1 MKIKKKYSLT
11 KTTNIYP
18 PILAFFL
25 SLKRNRFLNVWVL
38 SCLFVCFFLPTF
50 VFSSKVLP
58 NCDVVF
64 YKNDTLLID
73 KIFSD
78 VILKK
83 MKKQPHLMY
92 CENPLKVNCYTAF
105 WQISD
110 HGISLVKVTNQ
121 NAINWKNFKQTDSL
135 DLQKAFGKRYQNGQ
149 VLFQPSKR
157 TFYLH
162 KPLIL
167 RNHWGWFPTYLED
180 YTIQFS
186 KNKWISCDTSANY
199 KDDPTRLNR
208 YSRVQLDESIFHL
221 LKDSVQIIPS
231 IIQAKRI
238 EFSISVTIKNSGD
251 FDTLELS
258 SIRVTDLSDSV
269 YLYVYPDSIVQT
281 KNLFN
286 ILINIQFDEIN
297 TTNKDEAMVSFEYDF
312 LERKL
317 THLRFSEYL
326 EKEQKFVFDRL
337 PWYVEKRY
345 HNKSM

>member
-11 KTTNIYP
+11 KTTNIFP

-25 SLKRNRFLNVWVL
+25 SLKRNRSLNVWVF
-38 SCLFVCFFLPTF
+38 SCLFVCVFLPTF

-83 MKKQPHLMY
+83 MKKQLNLID
-92 CENPLKVNCYTAF
+92 CRNPLMVNCYTAY
-105 WQISD
+105 WKLNDQS
-110 HGISLVKVTNQ
+110 ISLLKVTNQ
-121 NAINWKNFKQTDSL
+121 TASL
-135 DLQKAFGKRYQNGQ
+135 DLQKAFGKSYQNGE
-149 VLFQPSKR
+149 VLFQPSKM
-157 TFYLH
+157 TLYLH
-162 KPLIL
+162 KPFIL
-167 RNHWGWFPTYLED
+167 RNYWDWFPTYLED
-180 YTIQFS
+180 YTLQFN
-186 KNKWISCDTSANY
+186 KNKWISCDTSTNY
-199 KDDPTRLNR
+199 KDYPTRLNR
-208 YSRVQLDESIFHL
+208 YSRVQLDETIFHL

-238 EFSISVTIKNSGD
+238 EFSISVAIKNCGD

-269 YLYVYPDSIVQT
+269 YQYDYSDSIIQT
-281 KNLFN
+281 KNLIN
-286 ILINIQFDEIN
+286 ILNNIQFDEIY